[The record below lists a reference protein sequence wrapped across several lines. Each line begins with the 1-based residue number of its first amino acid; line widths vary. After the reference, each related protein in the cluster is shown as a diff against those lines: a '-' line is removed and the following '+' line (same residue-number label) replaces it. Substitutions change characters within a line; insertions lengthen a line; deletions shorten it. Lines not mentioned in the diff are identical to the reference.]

1 MQVSPWF
8 SLEND
13 GSTPG
18 IAVYHNNLSCTKGRK
33 VEKNRR
39 RYGTDNRPLCPN
51 CIRLNAA
58 GR

>member
-1 MQVSPWF
+1 MQASPWF
-8 SLEND
+8 SNESP
-13 GSTPG
+13 GSQPETD
-18 IAVYHNNLSCTKGRK
+18 VYHNNLCCTRGRK
-33 VEKNRR
+33 VEKNHH